1 MVSKDGSQFQKT
13 AIIGEDENESMG
25 ALNKVFTSKTSSFIC
40 VIFSDRLYSDISINK
55 CTFLS
60 HENIVSH
67 FALSFWNS
75 FNSCDQISVCAEIKL
90 CCANP
95 YICEIAFQSLHV
107 HFVHVW
113 VLCFYGSMRRYASH
127 LTNQRV
133 SQHFG
138 SNLNRLTGLAPISEE
153 DQ

>member
-1 MVSKDGSQFQKT
+1 LYGKNYTNYNS
-13 AIIGEDENESMG
+13 IILISSITLIDE
-25 ALNKVFTSKTSSFIC
+25 KFTCFHANFYTNMFIYYRENTRKPPKASELRHSTS
-40 VIFSDRLYSDISINK
+40 
-55 CTFLS
+55 
-60 HENIVSH
+60 
-67 FALSFWNS
+67 
-75 FNSCDQISVCAEIKL
+75 SVCAEIKL